1 VVSGSGDSPNEV
13 QPPSLVAGAIV
24 HTDGWRGYDGLEARG
39 YTHRK
44 TVIATSN
51 DPAHVVTPAVHRV
64 ASLLKRWILGTHQGS
79 VTPEHLL
86 GYLEEFSAVFSIIME
101 HLYAVQ
107 ASSKSSSP

>member
-1 VVSGSGDSPNEV
+1 
-13 QPPSLVAGAIV
+13 
-24 HTDGWRGYDGLEARG
+24 
-39 YTHRK
+39 
-44 TVIATSN
+44 VIATSN

-107 ASSKSSSP
+107 ASSKSSYP